1 MQVNLFKIAIALIVS
16 SAVVIIGMGFVEMI
30 LPQILNEHPMLSIA
44 FSVFLVSGVLAM
56 ILALTDF

>member
-30 LPQILNEHPMLSIA
+30 LPKIHEHPMLSIA